1 MSFVSEVDEEETVR
15 SLSSSEEE
23 LESDPN
29 DEDFVEEDDSLW
41 TRCRKIVDEQRRL
54 KRERLALDSKKAELM
69 VSGTVPTSLPGS
81 RLLLLAQLLYF
92 LRLRRRQPKEPARPN
107 VRNWRWRGRD
117 TRKHVL
123 SCMPRE
129 RPPGKSYPPRKPY

>member
-29 DEDFVEEDDSLW
+29 DEDFVEEDDSFW

-54 KRERLALDSKKAELM
+54 KKERLALDSKKAELM
-69 VSGTVPTSLPGS
+69 VSGPRVPEFTPLHLP
-81 RLLLLAQLLYF
+81 RA
-92 LRLRRRQPKEPARPN
+92 
-107 VRNWRWRGRD
+107 
-117 TRKHVL
+117 
-123 SCMPRE
+123 
-129 RPPGKSYPPRKPY
+129 